1 MFFRNGSYSE
11 PISRCLTSKIRF
23 TVITNAWIKSFI
35 HFSICWILLAFLCLC
50 VRDADAL
57 YWAARLACSCHLL
70 HQQSIRYPW
79 LWALIWAYGSYKP
92 RHLRAGRPSGLVVA
106 ARCSSLLS
114 LRPSCLSSSAF
125 AVLLCILDCSCF
137 QRVFHRA
144 SCLTPLRPALD
155 SLHSMPPICF
165 NFTAPGC
172 LASACMLR

>member
-1 MFFRNGSYSE
+1 MSPPVGPVASSCYSAV
-11 PISRCLTSKIRF
+11 PDSAIIKAFMLKI
-23 TVITNAWIKSFI
+23 W
-35 HFSICWILLAFLCLC
+35 
-50 VRDADAL
+50 AD
-57 YWAARLACSCHLL
+57 RLACSCHLL

-79 LWALIWAYGSYKP
+79 LWALIWAHGSYKP

-172 LASACMLR
+172 LASACMLRELGVYILGPSSITFVTPRTFM